1 MPFKNGFGKTWGLE
15 GKVALIFGNNR
26 LAHQI
31 SEVLGEEG
39 VKVVNEFTPETSI
52 LITIPFDMSPTKI
65 DSLNISPESWSAR
78 MRSLFEDPRQI
89 TQKHLPSIKSGKK
102 GRVIHLI
109 GSFEPDK
116 FSVDYAAWGA
126 TAAWSK
132 SITRALDG
140 CDATVNMIQLGV
152 FSGDPLMEK
161 VPMGRGCTVSDIT
174 NLILFLC
181 SDYSSYINGAII
193 PVDGGLSRFQR

>member
-15 GKVALIFGNNR
+15 GKVALIFGDNG
-26 LAHQI
+26 LAHQV
-31 SEVLGEEG
+31 SEALGDEG
-39 VKVVNEFTPETSI
+39 VKVVSEFTPETSI
-52 LITIPFDMSPTKI
+52 LITIPFDTTPPKI
-65 DSLNISPESWSAR
+65 DSLNISPDIWSAR
-78 MRSLFEDPRQI
+78 MRSLFEDPRRM
-89 TQKHLPSIKSGKK
+89 TQEHLPVIKGIKN
-102 GRVIHLI
+102 GRLIHLI
-109 GSFEPDK
+109 GSFEPNK

-126 TAAWSK
+126 TAAWAK

-140 CDATVNMIQLGV
+140 CDATVNMIQSGV

-174 NLILFLC
+174 DLILFLC
-181 SDYSSYINGAII
+181 SEYSSYINGAII